1 MVGEVVVGSLF
12 GVRLSCVSNRPERD
26 RRVIEWRI
34 GFGRWY
40 LSLGRTVQVV
50 ESQGEKTPDEVH
62 VMLQMPSMNGGE
74 LFAACARDEIWT
86 CMVRE
91 PQTGEHKVAVVLC
104 RGDRRE
110 VIIMPSHEH
119 VTVLVNAIRETAKM
133 AYPPVPR
140 AMWEWN

>member
-12 GVRLSCVSNRPERD
+12 GVRLSCVSNRPERG
-26 RRVIEWRI
+26 RRIIEWRL
-34 GFGRWY
+34 GCGRWY

-50 ESQGEKTPDEVH
+50 DVVEEKKPDEVR
-62 VMLQMPSMNGGE
+62 VMLQMHGVNGGKS
-74 LFAACARDEIWT
+74 FAASARDEIWA

-91 PQTGEHKVAVVLC
+91 SQTGEHKVAVVLC
-104 RGDRRE
+104 RGERRE
-110 VIIMPSHEH
+110 VTIMQSHEN
-119 VTVLVNAIRETAKM
+119 VMALINAIRETAKM